1 MQTSGLPG
9 HRSGDGGIAKGR
21 QKPGESDVLSN
32 NGVWEAQVYSCCDS
46 EEGLEEVSF
55 FVR

>member
-9 HRSGDGGIAKGR
+9 HRGGDGGIAKGG